1 MDSETLLSMTGAFST
16 IIGLLCNYKAER
28 SSASLEQFTAW
39 LREKH
44 HDDVAAAIQRDK
56 TMSEQLH
63 KLLSGNQQELVERLS
78 KLDVM
83 LSSVAGQMDEFSGL
97 ARSVYPEL
105 QLSGQAS
112 SIIRQL
118 VDSGA
123 KMFMEMKV
131 YSGQKDEYCFI
142 DGGVGELQYEEPRFI
157 EDDLLTLVQ
166 FGLLRLDTVGKG
178 TRRFHLT
185 RSAVAFAGSIA

>member
-1 MDSETLLSMTGAFST
+1 MDAETLLSMTGAFST
-16 IIGLLCNYKAER
+16 IVGLLCNFKAER
-28 SSASLEQFTAW
+28 SGASLEQFTEW
-39 LREKH
+39 LKEKH
-44 HDDVAAAIQRDK
+44 HDDVAEAIQRDRA
-56 TMSEQLH
+56 MSEQLH
-63 KLLSGNQQELVERLS
+63 KLLSGNQQELVEKLS

-97 ARSVYPEL
+97 AKSIYPEL
-105 QLSGQAS
+105 QLSGQAI

-123 KMFMEMKV
+123 KMLMEIKV
-131 YSGQKDEYCFI
+131 STGGKDEYCFI
-142 DGGVGELQYEEPRFI
+142 DGGFGQLKYNEPRFI

-166 FGLLRLDTVGKG
+166 LGLLRLDMVGTG

-185 RSAVAFAGSIA
+185 RNAISFISSM